1 MSTKHHITNLPLEI
15 RGQIFGEY
23 FKVQGG
29 YIYDSK
35 ADKLRNADNT
45 PIDLSLVY
53 TCRSIAHDCRHLPLA
68 VNALHFSTLYRE
80 DWRSLAGCFNLAATY
95 YNVLQQDLVLH
106 LAHLITPEMH
116 AQLEKRFPTFRSKLE
131 TERKAH
137 IRAWNTHDDVRPVED
152 TDTTNTSEPVR
163 PAVCEFIREFYKDA
177 VSAAEKMSPGEYR
190 GYWDID
196 EQLRHHDSPRYRTPV
211 DWDMCDNCYQNWTVH
226 SGEIYQCL
234 PHCLRLIADR
244 NPQEF
249 AAHLYVCLPHW
260 DGKYPAEDFFHLRF
274 EHWAIPSRSQVAHV
288 LDLLGVPDFVWKLP
302 DIWSYDSRFTHD
314 VGDNPSPG
322 HFPREYNHPTVKF
335 DSRIRE
341 KTRFSAASAAI
352 RFLDSLTYNQRIQ
365 LRTITIHE
373 DLPSVNNASLHG
385 LGLVPFLQ
393 ENPLLRVQRR
403 VSVLYCFLGIAY
415 MDLISVDRINVR
427 LKTDSFWN
435 VSDWPMLGTLS
446 RWFLDARNVANAGIS
461 PGSFTLVLESGTD
474 ADFCTEVFERFVH
487 PKIALKQAWDV
498 FMESGLNPT
507 ERTPERLSLEREMTM
522 ITRDLAVGEIIQ
534 EAIMQLV
541 NQTSTTL
548 RCDFN
553 PGLPKNH
560 LIILEEMRAD
570 PEGLW
575 AYWERMIDMRD
586 LPLPE
591 HLRVRETLAQCFDI
605 QTGDEYFQS
614 QARDHQ

>member
-1 MSTKHHITNLPLEI
+1 MATERHITNLPLEI
-15 RGQIFGEY
+15 TEQIFGEY

-29 YIYDSK
+29 YIYDGK
-35 ADKLRNADNT
+35 VDKLRNADNT

-53 TCRSIAHDCRHLPLA
+53 TCRSIANDCKHLPLA
-68 VNALHFSTLYRE
+68 VNALHFSTGYRE

-131 TERKAH
+131 AERKAH
-137 IRAWNTHDDVRPVED
+137 IRAWNTHDDVRPAED

-163 PAVCEFIREFYKDA
+163 PAVCEFMREFYKDA
-177 VSAAEKMSPGEYR
+177 VSVVEEWSPGEYR
-190 GYWDID
+190 GYYDID
-196 EQLRHHDSPRYRTPV
+196 EQLRCQDSPRYSTPV
-211 DWDMCDNCYQNWTVH
+211 GWDSCDRAYQNWTVH
-226 SGEIYQCL
+226 SGEIDQCL
-234 PHCLRLIADR
+234 PQCLRLIADR

-260 DGKYPAEDFFHLRF
+260 DGKYPAEDFFHLRL

-288 LDLLGVPDFVWKLP
+288 LNLLGVPDFVWKLP
-302 DIWSYDSRFTHD
+302 DMWSYDASFTYH

-322 HFPREYNHPTVKF
+322 HFPEEYSHPTTKF
-335 DSRIRE
+335 DTRIRE

-365 LRTITIHE
+365 IRTIAIHE
-373 DLPSVNNASLHG
+373 DFPSVNNASLHG

-403 VSVLYCFLGIAY
+403 VSVLYCIFRIAY
-415 MDLISVDRINVR
+415 MDIIDVDPMNVLLRTASYWDIGDWLI
-427 LKTDSFWN
+427 LE
-435 VSDWPMLGTLS
+435 PLS
-446 RWFLDARNVANAGIS
+446 RWLLDARDMANAGIS
-461 PGSFTLVLESGTD
+461 PGSFTLLLESGTE
-474 ADFCTEVFERFVH
+474 ADLCTEAFEQLVH
-487 PKIALKQAWDV
+487 PKIASKQAWDA
-498 FMESGLNPT
+498 FMESGLSHI
-507 ERTPERLSLEREMTM
+507 ERAPERHSLEREMTM
-522 ITRDLAVGEIIQ
+522 ITRRLAVGELIQ

-541 NQTSTTL
+541 NQTSTIL
-548 RCDFN
+548 RCDSN

-560 LIILEEMRAD
+560 LIILDEMRAG
-570 PEGLW
+570 PHSLW
-575 AYWERMIDMRD
+575 DNWELLADIKSMT
-586 LPLPE
+586 LPE
-591 HLRVRETLAQCFDI
+591 HLRVRETLAQCYDI
-605 QTGDEYFQS
+605 QTQDEYLQS